1 MNPNSKSPW
10 LRGSQTE
17 LRIAGLLIV
26 PIHLRRFFG
35 NGRASRPRSAECAKM
50 VSMTQDEAAVP
61 RSSSNEPFASS
72 HSAEVGLSVLAGAC
86 AGLTAAA
93 SADALCDPAAPVST
107 PAFVPVS
114 APASTSAVALLDA
127 PRNTVLVVH
136 ASVGSGHRSA
146 ANAISQA
153 FELLAGPEG
162 ASLLGGVRA
171 PEGLHAEVLDIL
183 DFGRIKFDGDK
194 TASMFT
200 GATRPIYDLTWRYT
214 FTGRLLWG
222 GGTAWSRVMFPA
234 FTEYVRKAR
243 PLAIVC
249 THITAANVAVGA
261 RMLLNDDFPIVC
273 VPTDYETEG
282 FWPHQHADLFCVANG
297 SMAETLRPRKVPED
311 RIRITG
317 IPTRPA
323 FRETYDKHAVRQAR
337 GLPQDKRVV
346 LALAGAYL
354 PRPYV
359 HFRDALD
366 HLLPYL
372 HAFEDMHVVFVAGSD
387 GEYARHLR
395 RECADLGLSNVTVLD
410 YVEDMAA
417 LMAASDLVI
426 CKSGGLT
433 VTECLCA
440 QVPMILL
447 GKAYGQEK
455 ANVVMLTATGAAMHV
470 TTWRELLDT
479 LRHIDRNPASAEAML
494 VNGSFLRRP
503 EASLDIAR
511 ATLELAQD
519 ASSPDEALRRKRFAH
534 FYWGHKPAHTR

>member
-1 MNPNSKSPW
+1 MKGMI
-10 LRGSQTE
+10 R
-17 LRIAGLLIV
+17 
-26 PIHLRRFFG
+26 
-35 NGRASRPRSAECAKM
+35 
-50 VSMTQDEAAVP
+50 DEAAAP
-61 RSSSNEPFASS
+61 RQSHTPFAPVV
-72 HSAEVGLSVLAGAC
+72 AAGGAAAVPAADGDALAGA
-86 AGLTAAA
+86 AGTAGGAAA
-93 SADALCDPAAPVST
+93 PPAPL
-107 PAFVPVS
+107 VP
-114 APASTSAVALLDA
+114 APADGAALAASGAPSAVAAALPASDGAAGGSGAAPAEA
-127 PRNTVLVVH
+127 PRTTVVVVH

-146 ANAISQA
+146 ANAVSQA
-153 FELLAGPEG
+153 LELLRDTSD
-162 ASLLGGVRA
+162 ASLRAGVEVPA
-171 PEGLHAEVLDIL
+171 GLNVEVLDIL
-183 DFGRIKFDGDK
+183 DFGRIRFDGDK

-222 GGTAWSRVMFPA
+222 GGTVWSRVMFPA
-234 FTEYVRKAR
+234 FTEYVRTVR
-243 PLAIVC
+243 PLAVVC

-261 RMLLNDDFPIVC
+261 RMLTGDDFPIVC

-282 FWPHQHADLFCVANG
+282 LWPHLQTDLFCVATE

-323 FRETYDKHAVRQAR
+323 FRETHDKRAVREAR

-359 HFRDALD
+359 HFREALD
-366 HLLPYL
+366 RLLPYL
-372 HAFEDMHVVFVAGSD
+372 HSLEGMHVVFVAGSD
-387 GEYARHLR
+387 DEYARHLR
-395 RECADLGLSNVTVLD
+395 RECADLGLGNVTVLG

-440 QVPMILL
+440 QVPMVLL

-455 ANVVMLTATGAAMHV
+455 ANVTMLTSTGAAMHV
-470 TTWRELLDT
+470 TTWRELLDA

-494 VNGSFLRRP
+494 VNGAFLRRP
-503 EASLDIAR
+503 DASLDIAR
-511 ATLELAQD
+511 AALELARAGAD
-519 ASSPDEALRRKRFAH
+519 GRPARRRRFMQ
-534 FYWGHKPAHTR
+534 FYWGRKPAHTR